1 MKGFILDGAIN
12 SYTDL
17 GLRITL
23 VPVIPSSQRVIEDL
37 AIDGRE
43 GTLTLFKGWEDISFS
58 FKAAIT
64 NKTTWNIVLPQILNA
79 QTITFTNEPT
89 VHFKVK
95 YIKVSGLTQLLSN
108 LWEFEIEVTTAPFR
122 YLNNFATI
130 NRTSSGTVQGY
141 GNIYSLPKI
150 TVYGIG
156 SRTLTINGKAIVL
169 NILNGYLIIDSEL
182 KECYYGNVAQNQNM
196 TGDFPVL
203 NPSSNQVTLGTGI
216 TKVEIDARWRMI

>member
-1 MKGFILDGAIN
+1 MKGFILDGSIS

-17 GLRITL
+17 GLRITQIPT
-23 VPVIPSSQRVIEDL
+23 VPSSQRIIEDL

-43 GTLTLFKGWEDISFS
+43 GTLTIFKGWNDISFS

-64 NKTTWNIVLPQILNA
+64 NKETWRETLPQLLNA
-79 QTITFTNEPT
+79 QIITFTNEPS

-108 LWEFEIEVTTAPFR
+108 LWEFELEVTTAPFR
-122 YLNNFATI
+122 YLNNIATI

-150 TVYGIG
+150 TVYGTG

-169 NILNGYLIIDSEL
+169 NILNGHLILDSEL
-182 KECYYGNVAQNQNM
+182 KECHYGNVAQNQNM
-196 TGDFPVL
+196 TGDFPIL
-203 NPSSNQVTLGTGI
+203 NPTTNQVTLGTGI
-216 TKVEIDARWRMI
+216 TKVEIEPRWRTI